1 MEQRGGADEVAAR
14 VEGDA
19 ARGLGICELVDGGE
33 VAIDQ
38 HGIRQRPQMLGGLE
52 LGRIRREKPQVDVLG
67 MRGHAQLDAR
77 MPARAIQHEDD
88 LFGGAGADL
97 TGEGRQLDFE
107 EGDADRRWQMGQ
119 MQDRAP
125 GGGGMDEADQGA
137 PGVAVLHRGRGPLPI
152 ETPDLV
158 QERLQADA
166 VLIDGPECD
175 LRAREGS
182 RDGLDE
188 RPDVFL
194 QAACCS
200 GSACTWRGRGVRR
213 LPSKRTREAQPR

>member
-19 ARGLGICELVDGGE
+19 ARGLGIFELVDGSE

-38 HGIRQRPQMLGGLE
+38 HGVRQRPQMLGGLE
-52 LGRIRREKPQVDVLG
+52 LGRIRRKQQQVDVLG
-67 MRGHAQLDAR
+67 DAQLGAR
-77 MPARAIQHEDD
+77 MPASPIQDEHD

-107 EGDADRRWQMGQ
+107 ERDTDRCGQ
-119 MQDRAP
+119 MEDRP
-125 GGGGMDEADQGA
+125 PGGGMDEADEGA
-137 PGVAVLHRGRGPLPI
+137 PVVAVLHRGRGPLPI

-158 QERLQADA
+158 QDRLQTDA
-166 VLIDGPECD
+166 VLVDGPEFD
-175 LRAREGS
+175 LRAREGG
-182 RDGLDE
+182 RDGLDK

-194 QAACCS
+194 KAACCS
-200 GSACTWRGRGVRR
+200 GSACTWRGRGLRR
-213 LPSKRTREAQPR
+213 LPSKRTR